1 MSDLQQQIAEIQQRN
16 QRVEA
21 DKAWETSWVRRGF
34 IAVATYVFAL
44 VWMLIIKNDQP
55 FLTAFIPAVGYVL
68 STISLTSIKRKWMKS
83 RKI

>member
-1 MSDLQQQIAEIQQRN
+1 
-16 QRVEA
+16 VEA

-55 FLTAFIPAVGYVL
+55 FLTAFIPTVGYVL
-68 STISLTSIKRKWMKS
+68 STISLTSIKRRWM
-83 RKI
+83 RGR